1 MKKPANLLP
10 AVNLTPFTLTAY
22 EGRAHWFRSC
32 PLYVEA
38 FRTLKEARETRA
50 LILEN
55 HPAAYIEITD
65 EGGKVIEC

>member
-1 MKKPANLLP
+1 MRKHV
-10 AVNLTPFTLTAY
+10 VNLTPFTLTAY
-22 EGRAHWFRSC
+22 EGRAHWYLNS

-55 HPAAYIEITD
+55 HPAAYVEITD
-65 EGGKVIEC
+65 EAGKVIEC

>member
-1 MKKPANLLP
+1 MKRPVDLLP

-22 EGRAHWFRSC
+22 AGRAHWFRSS
-32 PLYVEA
+32 PVYSEA
-38 FRTLKEARETRA
+38 FRTLKDARETRA

-65 EGGKVIEC
+65 ETGKVIEC